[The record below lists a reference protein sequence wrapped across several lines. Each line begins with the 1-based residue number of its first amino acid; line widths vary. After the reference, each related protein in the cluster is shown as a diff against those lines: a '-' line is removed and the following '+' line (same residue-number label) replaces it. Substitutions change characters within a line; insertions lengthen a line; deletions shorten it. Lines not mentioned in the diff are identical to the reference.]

1 MGIRVLVAKFL
12 RVMPCTLILHEPFC
26 SWSLLAC
33 CIFYTFQNLDPPNLE
48 LGACCVYYT
57 HAQHWFSKFWS
68 LGHVLYLH
76 MPNRD
81 PPTLGACSM
90 LFILTH
96 AQPYSCNFQSLGAC
110 WIFYTCP
117 ALILLILEIGHV
129 VHLHMPNSD
138 IQISELAA
146 WCIFDTCQPWSSKIL
161 ELEVGFI
168 CNTCPTS
175 ILHIWRIEVGHC
187 IFYTCKTLVLQLWE
201 FGGMFF
207 VLHMPS
213 LDPVMHLH
221 MPKQNPP
228 NFGA

>member
-12 RVMPCTLILHEPFC
+12 WVMPCTLILHEPFC

-90 LFILTH
+90 LFILTRPTLFL
-96 AQPYSCNFQSLGAC
+96 QF
-110 WIFYTCP
+110 
-117 ALILLILEIGHV
+117 
-129 VHLHMPNSD
+129 
-138 IQISELAA
+138 SEL
-146 WCIFDTCQPWSSKIL
+146 W
-161 ELEVGFI
+161 
-168 CNTCPTS
+168 
-175 ILHIWRIEVGHC
+175 
-187 IFYTCKTLVLQLWE
+187 
-201 FGGMFF
+201 GMLDI
-207 VLHMPS
+207 LHMPS
-213 LDPVMHLH
+213 LYPLNFGDWACCTLTHA
-221 MPKQNPP
+221 QFWYP
-228 NFGA
+228 NFGACGMMYIWHMPTLILQNFGAWSGFYM